1 MKKYWLYINK
11 QNLKNSKIYGN
22 LKKLHDDNFIN
33 VNNSSKK
40 CSYRV
45 LKYTLKNDFL
55 ETENFIIKKTNLIT
69 GNRKKS
75 IKN

>member
-11 QNLKNSKIYGN
+11 KDLKNSKIYGN
-22 LKKLHDDNFIN
+22 LKKLHEENHMSA
-33 VNNSSKK
+33 NNEVKK
-40 CSYRV
+40 FSYRV